1 MNKEEAFT
9 IIDVAIKQFVLENQ
23 ALRKIVIDN
32 KPKSDWFVFDYR
44 KLSWEEN
51 SLTKAIE
58 LYPELDNEA
67 NSTAWVLLASASYD
81 EQSSRYYLNNKITET
96 DSVSKIAD
104 SFTQL
109 LADAFYFLE
118 SLEKEQIPFAFKI
131 Q

>member
-1 MNKEEAFT
+1 MNKEEAFA
-9 IIDVAIKQFVLENQ
+9 IIDVAIKQFVIEKK
-23 ALRKIVIDN
+23 ALQKIVLDN

-44 KLSWEEN
+44 KLSWEGN
-51 SLTKAIE
+51 GLTKTIE

-81 EQSSRYYLNNKITET
+81 EQSNRYHLYNKITET
-96 DSVSKIAD
+96 DSVSTIAG

-109 LADAFYFLE
+109 LAGAFYFLE
-118 SLEKEQIPFAFKI
+118 NLRKEQIPFAVKI